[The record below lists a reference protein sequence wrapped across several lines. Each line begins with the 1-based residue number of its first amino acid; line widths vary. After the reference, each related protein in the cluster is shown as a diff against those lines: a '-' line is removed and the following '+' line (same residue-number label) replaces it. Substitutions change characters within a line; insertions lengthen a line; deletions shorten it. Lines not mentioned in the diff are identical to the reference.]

1 MLVFPSQA
9 DPPGQNPMREFFF
22 LAIANHLPRLSF
34 FDRIRYLFLK
44 GAGVKIS
51 GKCTIWQ
58 DITIRPI
65 GGAKNIEIGRGTFIN
80 TGVRFGVPGDKVT
93 IGENV
98 QIGPRVMFET
108 ASHGLEYVAGRGRG
122 TSTKPIVV
130 EDEVW
135 IGGGA
140 IIGQGV
146 TIGRGS
152 VVAAGAVVVEDV
164 AAQSVVGGVPAKLIR
179 KVSESA

>member
-1 MLVFPSQA
+1 
-9 DPPGQNPMREFFF
+9 MREFFF

-51 GKCTIWQ
+51 GKCMIW
-58 DITIRPI
+58 DGLTIRPI
-65 GGAKNIEIGRGTFIN
+65 GGAANIEIGRGTFVN
-80 TGVRFGVPGDKVT
+80 TGVRFGVPIDKVT
-93 IGENV
+93 IGEDV

-108 ASHGLEYVAGRGRG
+108 ASHGLEYVPGKGRG
-122 TSTKPIVV
+122 TSTQPIVV
-130 EDEVW
+130 EDQVW

-146 TIGRGS
+146 TIGRGA
-152 VVAAGAVVVEDV
+152 VVAAGAVVVENV
-164 AAQSVVGGVPAKLIR
+164 AAQTLVGGVPARLIR
-179 KVSESA
+179 AINENTSA